1 MHGACFADCDANR
14 LAPDEI
20 MRLTLIVNG
29 ETRAADADED
39 TPLLWVLRESF
50 GLTGTKFG
58 CGVAACGACTVH
70 VDGQPARSCSVTAS
84 SVQGRQITTIEAIGG
99 ASTLH
104 RAVQQAWIDHQVP
117 QCGYCQSGMIM
128 AATALLAR
136 KPQPTDA
143 DIDIEVTNLCRCGTY
158 ERVRRAIHAVASA
171 SILSSTSVNDRG

>member
-1 MHGACFADCDANR
+1 MQ
-14 LAPDEI
+14 
-20 MRLTLIVNG
+20 LTLVVNG
-29 ETRAADADED
+29 ETHIADVDDD

-70 VDGQPARSCSVTAS
+70 IDGQPARSCSVAAS
-84 SVQGRQITTIEAIGG
+84 SVQGRQITTIEGISGG
-99 ASTLH
+99 ASMLH
-104 RAVQQAWIDHQVP
+104 RAFQQAWIDHQVP

-128 AATALLAR
+128 AATALLTR
-136 KPQPTDA
+136 KAQPTDA
-143 DIDIEVTNLCRCGTY
+143 DIDMEVTNLCRCGTY